1 MGAMRYKP
9 SDKVRIKNLD
19 WYNENKNKIGFICFD
34 YTNFIPEM
42 SQYCGE
48 ILTINQVVEEYE
60 HYRVSECA
68 FSWTDEMIE
77 GLVEEETLIERVDDN
92 GFPFNEWLSHKGAF
106 YIPDGYELKDEN
118 GNVINATK
126 IVLEKKKKSAIR
138 EEQID
143 NAAQEYIDS
152 DNAVLTYSDGFCE
165 QTDHPFVRA
174 AFKAGAEW
182 ADNDVTQDDC
192 SKAPKLTSEDYSN
205 GRFGYRLPAGF
216 KAKLTERELILTP
229 EKPEYPKN
237 LLDCEN
243 VLNGVRNDRKKLLHK
258 FNELLI
264 CRDAYWKIAGE
275 EMGLGKPWEPNDA
288 DYITGRYCIFVHQGN
303 IICSTPAEDCPFTFP
318 TEEMRDA
325 FYEYFKELIE
335 SVKELL

>member
-1 MGAMRYKP
+1 
-9 SDKVRIKNLD
+9 
-19 WYNENKNKIGFICFD
+19 
-34 YTNFIPEM
+34 
-42 SQYCGE
+42 
-48 ILTINQVVEEYE
+48 
-60 HYRVSECA
+60 
-68 FSWTDEMIE
+68 
-77 GLVEEETLIERVDDN
+77 
-92 GFPFNEWLSHKGAF
+92 
-106 YIPDGYELKDEN
+106 
-118 GNVINATK
+118 
-126 IVLEKKKKSAIR
+126 LEKKKKSVLR

-182 ADNDVTQDDC
+182 ADHDVTQDDC
-192 SKAPKLTSEDYSN
+192 SKSPKLTSEDYSN

-229 EKPEYPKN
+229 EKPEYPKS

-243 VLNGVRNDRKKLLHK
+243 VLNGVRIDRKKLLHK

-275 EMGLGKPWEPNDA
+275 EMELGKPWEPS
-288 DYITGRYCIFVHQGN
+288 GN
-303 IICSTPAEDCPFTFP
+303 EDCFVISRSCGEVYLYSSGGDCEPFEFP
-318 TEEMRDA
+318 TKEMRDA
-325 FYEYFKELIE
+325 FYENFKELIE
-335 SVKELL
+335 QCKELL

>member
-19 WYNENKNKIGFICFD
+19 WYNENKDKRWFICFD

-92 GFPFNEWLSHKGAF
+92 GLPFNEWLSHKGAF

-118 GNVINATK
+118 GNIINAQK
-126 IVLEKKKKSAIR
+126 IVLEKKKK
-138 EEQID
+138 
-143 NAAQEYIDS
+143 
-152 DNAVLTYSDGFCE
+152 
-165 QTDHPFVRA
+165 
-174 AFKAGAEW
+174 
-182 ADNDVTQDDC
+182 
-192 SKAPKLTSEDYSN
+192 
-205 GRFGYRLPAGF
+205 
-216 KAKLTERELILTP
+216 
-229 EKPEYPKN
+229 EYPKTYEECCVA
-237 LLDCEN
+237 LEYIPHTDDIIGYKWDILQS
-243 VLNGVRNDRKKLLHK
+243 LQK
-258 FNELLI
+258 LLI

-275 EMGLGKPWEPNDA
+275 EMGLGKPWEPDWLDDNLKP
-288 DYITGRYCIFVHQGN
+288 CIGTASN
-303 IICSTPAEDCPFTFP
+303 EIIKCTSYSDNTILAFP
-318 TEEMRDA
+318 TAEMRDA
-325 FYEYFKELIE
+325 FYDNFKNEIE
-335 SVKELL
+335 SCKELL

>member
-1 MGAMRYKP
+1 MKYKVG
-9 SDKVRIKNLD
+9 DRVKIKSLD
-19 WYNENKNKIGFICFD
+19 WYNENKDEYGYIDCGSRAFFTKMSDWCGKIVTIKEICK
-34 YTNFIPEM
+34 TNC
-42 SQYCGE
+42 YR
-48 ILTINQVVEEYE
+48 LEEYD
-60 HYRVSECA
+60 
-68 FSWTDEMIE
+68 FDWTDEMIE
-77 GLVEEETLIERVDDN
+77 GLAEEETLIERVDDK
-92 GFPFNEWLSHKGAF
+92 GLPFNEWLSHKGAF
-106 YIPDGYELKDEN
+106 HIPDGYELKDEN

-126 IVLEKKKKSAIR
+126 IVLEKNIIR

-174 AFKAGAEW
+174 AFKAGVEW
-182 ADNDVTQDDC
+182 ADNNVTQDDC

-216 KAKLTERELILTP
+216 KAKLTERELILIP
-229 EKPEYPKN
+229 EKPEYPKS

-275 EMGLGKPWEPNDA
+275 KMGLGKPWEP
-288 DYITGRYCIFVHQGN
+288 DYSGTFEHGTPIKYVIYN
-303 IICSTPAEDCPFTFP
+303 IGTHIVKERKSSPNHILSFP

-325 FYEYFKELIE
+325 FYENFKSEIE
-335 SVKELL
+335 ICKELL

>member
-1 MGAMRYKP
+1 MIQGNA
-9 SDKVRIKNLD
+9 N
-19 WYNENKNKIGFICFD
+19 FIC
-34 YTNFIPEM
+34 PE
-42 SQYCGE
+42 
-48 ILTINQVVEEYE
+48 
-60 HYRVSECA
+60 
-68 FSWTDEMIE
+68 
-77 GLVEEETLIERVDDN
+77 
-92 GFPFNEWLSHKGAF
+92 
-106 YIPDGYELKDEN
+106 GYQFVDEN
-118 GNVINATK
+118 GNVIEAKK

-143 NAAQEYIDS
+143 IAAQEYIDS

-205 GRFGYRLPAGF
+205 GRFGYQLPAGF

-229 EKPEYPKN
+229 EKPEYPKS

-243 VLNGVRNDRKKLLHK
+243 VLNGIRNDRKKLLHK

-264 CRDAYWKIAGE
+264 CRDAYWKLYGE
-275 EMGLGKPWEPNDA
+275 EMGLGKPWEPDWKSGSSIKFCITIYDNEILND
-288 DYITGRYCIFVHQGN
+288 
-303 IICSTPAEDCPFTFP
+303 STTHCNAVLAFP
-318 TEEMRDA
+318 TKEMRDA
-325 FYEYFKELIE
+325 FKENFDPDIE
-335 SVKELL
+335 FCKELL

>member
-9 SDKVRIKNLD
+9 SDKVRIKSLD
-19 WYNENKNKIGFICFD
+19 WYNENKDKRGFICFD

-92 GFPFNEWLSHKGAF
+92 GLPFNEWLSHKGAF

-118 GNVINATK
+118 GYVINAMM
-126 IVLEKKKKSAIR
+126 IVLEKMKK
-138 EEQID
+138 
-143 NAAQEYIDS
+143 
-152 DNAVLTYSDGFCE
+152 
-165 QTDHPFVRA
+165 
-174 AFKAGAEW
+174 
-182 ADNDVTQDDC
+182 
-192 SKAPKLTSEDYSN
+192 
-205 GRFGYRLPAGF
+205 
-216 KAKLTERELILTP
+216 
-229 EKPEYPKN
+229 EYPKTILGCCDVLGIEDLISRGVN
-237 LLDCEN
+237 GYRSELLDAFQ
-243 VLNGVRNDRKKLLHK
+243 K
-258 FNELLI
+258 LLI

-275 EMGLGKPWEPNDA
+275 KMGLDKPWEPDWTDDNAKYSIYTIKGALTKAISCYDGA
-288 DYITGRYCIFVHQGN
+288 IL
-303 IICSTPAEDCPFTFP
+303 TFP

-325 FYEYFKELIE
+325 FYENFKELINE
-335 SVKELL
+335 CKELL

>member
-1 MGAMRYKP
+1 MKTEQGIEPIEAETEEDDIFDDTVPLPDSFVERMVHKIADSELFKADP
-9 SDKVRIKNLD
+9 LD
-19 WYNENKNKIGFICFD
+19 IPTMTTDFVKEHGLPCPNG
-34 YTNFIPEM
+34 YTF
-42 SQYCGE
+42 
-48 ILTINQVVEEYE
+48 
-60 HYRVSECA
+60 
-68 FSWTDEMIE
+68 
-77 GLVEEETLIERVDDN
+77 
-92 GFPFNEWLSHKGAF
+92 
-106 YIPDGYELKDEN
+106 KDEN

-126 IVLEKKKKSAIR
+126 IVLEKNIIR

-174 AFKAGAEW
+174 AFKAGVEW
-182 ADNDVTQDDC
+182 ADNNVTQDDC

-205 GRFGYRLPAGF
+205 GRLGYRLPAGF
-216 KAKLTERELILTP
+216 KAKLTARELILTP
-229 EKPEYPKN
+229 EKSEYPKS

-264 CRDAYWKIAGE
+264 CRDAYWKIAGD
-275 EMGLGKPWEPNDA
+275 EMGLGKPWEPDWKSNDA
-288 DYITGRYCIFVHQGN
+288 KF
-303 IICSTPAEDCPFTFP
+303 IIQTYDNEVECWSVVATHRILAFP

-325 FYEYFKELIE
+325 FYENFKEVIE
-335 SVKELL
+335 FIKELL